1 MHVFIVYAHPSKQ
14 SFTYQMKE
22 TFVKSLEKNQHTYE
36 ISDLYEMNFNETF
49 SESEYLREAFYNREP
64 AIPNDVLLEQK
75 KIQKADVL
83 VFIYPVFW
91 SECPAKL
98 TGWFQRVWT
107 YGFAYGDDAEMKELE
122 KVLCLVS
129 MGGDLVDPIHKQ
141 QVEAMKT
148 VMLQD
153 RISERAKE
161 KEMIVFDSTSRDIT
175 YAKDREKRLQSYLKQ
190 IDSLGSL

>member
-107 YGFAYGDDAEMKELE
+107 YGFAYGDDAEMKKLD

-153 RISERAKE
+153 RINERAKE